1 MRRPGRSR
9 AVVAATAVAA
19 LLALTGCST
28 AGEQVRDYVSENYE
42 QVSDNGPYAAYRSD
56 DSVDE
61 IAEDIQAAAAPGR
74 DHRDATGRYLGY
86 EDVMVHIEEEQNGS
100 GSAIEV
106 TDARDGYDRW
116 GPAII
121 PIWGTFGG
129 SYRNAFSGGGSGFG
143 GK

>member
-1 MRRPGRSR
+1 VVPGRAGRADRLGGRDRPRRGVADVACVPEQRTGRVDQHGGGLMRRPGRSR

-42 QVSDNGPYAAYRSD
+42 RVSDNGPYAAFRSD
-56 DSVDE
+56 DSVDK

-74 DHRDATGRYLGY
+74 DHQDTTGRYLGY

-100 GSAIEV
+100 
-106 TDARDGYDRW
+106 
-116 GPAII
+116 
-121 PIWGTFGG
+121 
-129 SYRNAFSGGGSGFG
+129 
-143 GK
+143 